1 VLQRFAGCF
10 RSVEAMRHRVVSPRE
25 FWLQC
30 SPPSTSQPASA
41 QRTSPG
47 ACRGI
52 VCYRLAAQGEPAM
65 FPMQTKNLRRLYRL
79 RVIAYVV
86 MTVIG
91 FIVLGVHL
99 LMHR

>member
-1 VLQRFAGCF
+1 
-10 RSVEAMRHRVVSPRE
+10 
-25 FWLQC
+25 
-30 SPPSTSQPASA
+30 
-41 QRTSPG
+41 
-47 ACRGI
+47 
-52 VCYRLAAQGEPAM
+52 M

-91 FIVLGVHL
+91 FIVLGVHM

>member
-1 VLQRFAGCF
+1 
-10 RSVEAMRHRVVSPRE
+10 
-25 FWLQC
+25 
-30 SPPSTSQPASA
+30 
-41 QRTSPG
+41 
-47 ACRGI
+47 
-52 VCYRLAAQGEPAM
+52 M